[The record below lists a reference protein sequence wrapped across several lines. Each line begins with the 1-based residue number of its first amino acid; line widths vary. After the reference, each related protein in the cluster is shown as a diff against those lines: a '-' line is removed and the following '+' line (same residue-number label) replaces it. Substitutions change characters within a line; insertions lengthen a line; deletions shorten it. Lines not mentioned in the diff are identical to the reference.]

1 MKYILIKSIFAIAL
15 LFAATAC
22 GNGEQ
27 TAEETMPDQPVYEV
41 KGRFISLNETD
52 SYFTVVHEEIPGVMM
67 AMRMGINLKDISEA
81 DGFERG
87 DIVQFNLKRDG
98 MSWFGSDLTKLPDD
112 TVLNLPERLQTMGLD

>member
-1 MKYILIKSIFAIAL
+1 MKYILINFIVAIAL
-15 LFAATAC
+15 LFAVSSC
-22 GNGEQ
+22 GNGEE

-67 AMRMGINLKDISEA
+67 SMRMGINLKDISEA
-81 DGFERG
+81 EGFERG

-98 MSWFGSDLTKLPDD
+98 MSWFGSDLTKLPND
-112 TVLNLPERLQTMGLD
+112 TVLNLPERLQSMGLD